1 MTHWPSKWFEVR
13 SEMGQSDLATM
24 MYQDLS
30 GRVVKHHFH
39 HREADGF
46 GKIQSLIKNEGLEI
60 SAPIRKL
67 TQPPRY
73 CNLYLLIKGLITHPR
88 LPNNPWR
95 YFRPELGSGSPD
107 QVSSWFLSDEEN
119 QFIKNLARDKK
130 LNLSFF
136 LLSEL
141 DEVIKMH
148 LYKNPQDSGTW
159 LTPVDVRGAY
169 PNAAINDNYVSF
181 IATKIQTNQIPKA
194 FERYKKDLRSGAY
207 WPFWELAQIGQYVGL
222 RGMKWLAKQGTGK
235 SFWMGSFSDL
245 GIWNQKELQNS
256 SMKNR
261 YWSIAPPGSLAYPIG
276 VTTIEWCGHR
286 SLTIKIHPAICNGS
300 NKDLSDRII
309 NELKEK
315 ILKTIAKS

>member
-1 MTHWPSKWFEVR
+1 
-13 SEMGQSDLATM
+13 
-24 MYQDLS
+24 
-30 GRVVKHHFH
+30 
-39 HREADGF
+39 
-46 GKIQSLIKNEGLEI
+46 
-60 SAPIRKL
+60 
-67 TQPPRY
+67 
-73 CNLYLLIKGLITHPR
+73 
-88 LPNNPWR
+88 
-95 YFRPELGSGSPD
+95 
-107 QVSSWFLSDEEN
+107 VSSWFLSDEEN